1 MKVADALTVID
12 EALNEYQERIGHFE
26 REHDNEHRQK
36 VEDECYCIDIAFAAI
51 KKAVNDDEKESVK

>member
-1 MKVADALTVID
+1 MKVTDALTVID

-51 KKAVNDDEKESVK
+51 KKQLTGESR

>member
-51 KKAVNDDEKESVK
+51 KKQLTGESR

>member
-36 VEDECYCIDIAFAAI
+36 VEDECYCIDVAFAAI
-51 KKAVNDDEKESVK
+51 KKQLTGESR